1 MGSALVKQGFK
12 PGDVVTI
19 CSPNCPE
26 FAIMYLAAIGIG
38 VTASAVNP
46 VYTAGIILTSIFAF
60 ALLRLLL
67 VLLATNP
74 TSSGSCCTRM

>member
-60 ALLRLLL
+60 ALLRLFL
-67 VLLATNP
+67 VLLTTEVLFAIQCNKF
-74 TSSGSCCTRM
+74 

>member
-60 ALLRLLL
+60 ALLRLFL
-67 VLLATNP
+67 VLLTTEVLFTIQCNKF
-74 TSSGSCCTRM
+74 